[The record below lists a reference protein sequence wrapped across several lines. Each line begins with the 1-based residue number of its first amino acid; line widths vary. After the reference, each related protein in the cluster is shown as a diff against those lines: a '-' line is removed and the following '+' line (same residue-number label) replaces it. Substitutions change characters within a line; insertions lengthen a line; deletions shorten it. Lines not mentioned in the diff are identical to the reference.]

1 MNVVDAQQCQ
11 VDAVLDTGTRM
22 TIIRQ
27 CLVQDFASPIV
38 GIVELGGV
46 TSTDE
51 WCFVHAVTLEIHIAD
66 LSEMLIKPPR
76 HSFYRWLRTHVISV
90 PSLPEKHDCLIGMDI
105 LDRLKLKVGGG
116 GFPLLFQNNRID
128 TMAACL
134 HNLTRQMSMWLVKNS
149 FTLQLLGA
157 DKCLS

>member
-1 MNVVDAQQCQ
+1 M
-11 VDAVLDTGTRM
+11 
-22 TIIRQ
+22 IRQ
-27 CLVQDFASPIV
+27 CLVQDLALPIV

-105 LDRLKLKVGGG
+105 LDRLKLEVGGG
-116 GFPLLFQNNRID
+116 GFSITFPE
-128 TMAACL
+128 
-134 HNLTRQMSMWLVKNS
+134 
-149 FTLQLLGA
+149 
-157 DKCLS
+157 